1 MNKIVL
7 GVAILVFIVFEW
19 YYFSTASSQS
29 ASSKQEP
36 SQIDTSGKKT
46 TEGQKI
52 SNFYLVDSKGSK
64 KEFELWATEANKPMG
79 DPEWQMQNVKVQFYT
94 ESTVYTVFGDRGTVN
109 EEKNG
114 MVIEGNVRMNS
125 SNDYH
130 FYTDRMEYNA
140 QIKEITTESKISLEG
155 PREKEGRLYMEGVGL
170 YVDLNKS
177 FMRIKHAVSG
187 YKPMSDN
194 RTMKIS
200 SDTADFSGTDRS
212 AIFRNNVVISVDK
225 MRVRGNFAKFQ
236 YKGKKLDT
244 LFMDG
249 GVHLEDE
256 NKTGTAGE
264 ALVYF
269 NEDKYVLRKKPFITQ
284 SENEL
289 FGDEVIVLDGGKRV
303 QVKNAKVEYF
313 EQENKQ

>member
-1 MNKIVL
+1 MNKVVL
-7 GVAILVFIVFEW
+7 GAALIVFIAFEW
-19 YYFSTASSQS
+19 YYFSSSSDHKASSVKASSQ
-29 ASSKQEP
+29 AE
-36 SQIDTSGKKT
+36 TEGKKT

-52 SNFYLVDSKGSK
+52 SNFYLVDSKGTK

-79 DPEWQMQNVKVQFYT
+79 DPEWQMKAVKVQFYT
-94 ESTVYTVFGDRGTVN
+94 ERAVYTVFGDSGTVN

-130 FYTDRMEYNA
+130 FYTDRIEYNA
-140 QIKEITTESKISLEG
+140 QVKEITTESKISLEG

-170 YVDLNKS
+170 YVDLTKS
-177 FMRIKHAVSG
+177 FMRIKNKVSG
-187 YKPMSDN
+187 YEPMSDA

-200 SDTADFSGTDRS
+200 SDTADFSGLNKS
-212 AIFRNNVVISVDK
+212 AVFRNNVLIAVDK
-225 MRVRGNFAKFQ
+225 MKVRGNFAKFQ
-236 YKGKKLDT
+236 YKNDKLDT

-249 GVHLEDE
+249 GIHLQDE

-269 NEDKYVLRKKPFITQ
+269 NEDKVVFRRKPFVTQ

-289 FGDEVIVLDGGKRV
+289 FGDEVVILDGGKRV
-303 QVKNAKVEYF
+303 QVRNAKVEYF
-313 EQENKQ
+313 EQEKK